1 MSVIKEFKAFVMRGN
16 VVDMA
21 VGIIIGAAF
30 TKVVSSFVSNIIMP
44 PLGLMIGGVDFSDL
58 AVILRPARD
67 ELEAVTLGY
76 GAFIQSVVDFLIVA
90 AAIFVA
96 IKVMNR
102 MQRKKEEE
110 PAAPEAPPEPTKEE
124 LLLTDIRDLLQ
135 QQSQQ

>member
-30 TKVVSSFVSNIIMP
+30 TKVVSSFVNNILMP
-44 PLGLMIGGVDFSDL
+44 PLGLMIGGVDFTDL
-58 AVILRPARD
+58 AVVLRPARD

-110 PAAPEAPPEPTKEE
+110 PAAPAPPAPTKEE

-135 QQSQQ
+135 QQSQKQ